1 MIIYCSFATLAI
13 LVLGYTT
20 YNLLRKTEKLEDQV
34 NKDQEFKEA
43 LTIIINNS
51 DEHLKE
57 IDNKGYFKSDDEV
70 GWFFES
76 IKNIQD
82 LLNNINNAK

>member
-1 MIIYCSFATLAI
+1 MILYCSFATLGM

-20 YNLLRKTEKLEDQV
+20 YNLLKKLEKLEDQV
-34 NKDQEFKEA
+34 SKDQEFKEM

-51 DEHLKE
+51 DERLKE

-76 IKNIQD
+76 IKNIQE
-82 LLNNINNAK
+82 LLNNVINGK